1 MPIGAATAR
10 EAERQAGTDPEDADD
25 GSNDTNLA

>member
-25 GSNDTNLA
+25 GSNDTNFA